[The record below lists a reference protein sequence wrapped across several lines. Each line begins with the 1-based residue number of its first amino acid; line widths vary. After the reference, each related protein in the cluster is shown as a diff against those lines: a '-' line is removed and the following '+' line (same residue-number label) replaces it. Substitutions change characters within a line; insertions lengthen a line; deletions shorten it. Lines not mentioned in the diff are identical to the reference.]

1 MTDAPLLLAFSAGM
15 IATINPC
22 GFAMLPAY
30 LSYFLGQEDRSRDA
44 RSGVLRA
51 LAVGASVSAGF
62 MVVFG
67 IIGVLITKFSV
78 SISSFSAQLPWVTI
92 VIGLTL
98 VVLGIAM
105 VRGFAPTL
113 RLPKMSRG
121 TGSRELPSMF
131 LFGISYAVSSLS
143 CTIPLFLALV
153 ANTFTTR
160 DFGSGLLTFLAY
172 ATGMGLV
179 LMALTLA
186 IALAR
191 QSLVRTLR
199 RALPYVNR
207 VSGALLVV
215 AGGFLAYYGWYER
228 QVLEGGGDPG
238 GPASAAYRWN
248 SDLTNWVNQS
258 DPRRI
263 GLLLAAGI
271 ALSVV
276 IATAWR
282 GGGRTSRSR

>member
-1 MTDAPLLLAFSAGM
+1 
-15 IATINPC
+15 
-22 GFAMLPAY
+22 
-30 LSYFLGQEDRSRDA
+30 
-44 RSGVLRA
+44 
-51 LAVGASVSAGF
+51 
-62 MVVFG
+62 
-67 IIGVLITKFSV
+67 
-78 SISSFSAQLPWVTI
+78 
-92 VIGLTL
+92 
-98 VVLGIAM
+98 VLGILM
-105 VRGFAPTL
+105 VRGYEPAL

-153 ANTFTTR
+153 ANTFART
-160 DFGSGLLTFLAY
+160 DLAGGVATFLAY
-172 ATGMGLV
+172 ASGMALV

-191 QSLVRTLR
+191 QGMVRTLR

-215 AGGFLAYYGWYER
+215 AGLFLAYYGWYEQEVR
-228 QVLEGGGDPG
+228 RLGGDPG
-238 GPASAAYRWN
+238 GLGRLASDWN
-248 SDLTNWVNQS
+248 SSLVGWVNQS

-271 ALSVV
+271 ALAVV
-276 IATAWR
+276 VATAWR
-282 GGGRTSRSR
+282 SGSRASRSR